1 MTPPDAT
8 PEAPA
13 PGPAGD
19 PHRGPDTDN
28 LHRELAPI
36 TAAAWAEI
44 EEEARRTFRRNV
56 AGRRVVDV
64 PDPGGPGLAAVGTG
78 HLSDMGSPAPGVTAR
93 LREARPLFELRVPFT
108 VDRAAVDDVERG
120 AKDSDWQPVKDA
132 ARAMAFVEDRTIFDG
147 YGAAG
152 VDGLRAR
159 SSNPA
164 VRLPAEP
171 RDYPDAVSRALTRL
185 RLAGVEGPYALLL
198 GADEYRAV
206 SETSD
211 HGYPIAAHLGRMLD
225 GKPLWAPALSGGF
238 VLSTRGGDFELV
250 LGQDLAIGYTSHDAT
265 GVQLYFQETLTF
277 RTYTDEA
284 VVVLEA
290 TPA

>member
-1 MTPPDAT
+1 MTTSDA
-8 PEAPA
+8 PNE
-13 PGPAGD
+13 
-19 PHRGPDTDN
+19 PHRGPDTNN

-36 TAAAWAEI
+36 TPGAWAEI

-64 PDPGGPGLAAVGTG
+64 PDPGGPELAAVGTG
-78 HLSDMGSPAPGVTAR
+78 HLTGMAAPAPGVVAR
-93 LREARPLFELRVPFT
+93 LREVRPLVELRVPFT

-132 ARAMAFVEDRTIFDG
+132 ARDMAFVEDRVIFDG
-147 YGAAG
+147 YEAAG
-152 VDGLRAR
+152 IDGLRAR
-159 SSNPA
+159 SSNPV

-171 RDYPDAVSRALTRL
+171 RDYPDAVSRALTEL
-185 RLAGVEGPYALLL
+185 RLAGVDGPYALLL
-198 GADEYRAV
+198 GAEEYRAV

-225 GKPLWAPALSGGF
+225 GSPIWAPALSGGF
-238 VLSTRGGDFELV
+238 VLSTRGGDFELL
-250 LGQDLAIGYTSHDAT
+250 LGQDLAIGYTGHDAHS
-265 GVQLYFQETLTF
+265 VQLYFQETLTF

-290 TPA
+290 